1 MTDVKGAAVAAQEK
15 PAERSESSDGR
26 RVGAVGRPGERSELR
41 VAGRRL
47 RGSSRVRNAVLWDA
61 LRTVLDRIAPE
72 GPSDVVDVGGGTGG
86 FAVPLAELGHRV
98 TVVDANP
105 DALAALERRADE
117 AGVTVKAVQG
127 DAVDLLDLL
136 GPDAADLVLCH
147 SVLEYVDDPAAAV
160 RALTAT
166 LRPGGSASVLVAGQV
181 AAALHRAVAGHFDD
195 ARHVLTDPDGRWGDH
210 DRVPRRFTRATLADL
225 VAASGLTVGEL
236 HGVRIFAD
244 LVPGSLIDAEHTG
257 RGHGGET
264 SAADALIAL
273 ESIAAVHPILR
284 ELATQLHLLA
294 HK

>member
-1 MTDVKGAAVAAQEK
+1 M
-15 PAERSESSDGR
+15 
-26 RVGAVGRPGERSELR
+26 GAVGWRP
-41 VAGRRL
+41 

-98 TVVDANP
+98 TVVDASP

-127 DAVDLLDLL
+127 DAVDLPDLL
-136 GPDAADLVLCH
+136 GSDAADLVLCH
-147 SVLEYVDDPAAAV
+147 SVLEYVDDPDAAV

-210 DRVPRRFTRATLADL
+210 DRMPRRFTRETLSAL

-244 LVPGSLIDAEHTG
+244 LIPGNLVDADHTAAG
-257 RGHGGET
+257 RGPGGER
-264 SAADALIAL
+264 AAEALIAL
-273 ESIAAVHPILR
+273 ESAAAVHPILR